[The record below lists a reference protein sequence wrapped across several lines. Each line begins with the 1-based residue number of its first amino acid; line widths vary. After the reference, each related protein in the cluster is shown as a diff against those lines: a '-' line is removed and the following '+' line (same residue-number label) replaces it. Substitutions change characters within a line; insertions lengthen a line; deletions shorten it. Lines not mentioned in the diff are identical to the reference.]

1 MSISVIDKELIN
13 YFAQLNDVQK
23 ESMLS
28 LMKSFLGT
36 NQKATGETS
45 ILEYN
50 AELALAMESI
60 DRGELTTIE
69 ELENEMKSW

>member
-1 MSISVIDKELIN
+1 MPISVIDKELIN

-36 NQKATGETS
+36 NRKATDETS